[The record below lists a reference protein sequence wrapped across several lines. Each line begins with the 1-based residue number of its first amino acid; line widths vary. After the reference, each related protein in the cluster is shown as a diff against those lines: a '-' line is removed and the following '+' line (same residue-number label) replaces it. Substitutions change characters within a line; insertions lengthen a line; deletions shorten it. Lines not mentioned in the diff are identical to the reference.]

1 LNKTSYMKKL
11 FLAMAVFSVTALSAV
26 NAQAQ
31 LLRFGLK
38 GGANLGKL
46 DGKGYKDGFN
56 LGYHLGGFAQVNFTK
71 GFGVQGELIFSSST
85 VKTTS
90 DFSQIYN
97 TENLNDPSNDNKK
110 IKLNYLSIP
119 LLANISLG
127 TPRVKLQ
134 LGPQFSALVSDKN
147 VFKGADDAFHGGDV
161 SGVAGL
167 WLQLPIINISA
178 RYIVGFTDTRNV
190 ETIANTSN
198 WKNQSIQL
206 GVGVTL

>member
-1 LNKTSYMKKL
+1 MKKL
-11 FLAMAVFSVTALSAV
+11 FLAIAVLSVTAVSTA
-26 NAQAQ
+26 NAQTKF
-31 LLRFGLK
+31 LRFGLK

-46 DGKGYKDGFN
+46 DGQGYKDGFN
-56 LGYHLGGFAQVNFTK
+56 LGYHLGGFAQVNLTK

-90 DFSQIYN
+90 NFGEVVDP
-97 TENLNDPSNDNKK
+97 ENLNDPSNNNKK

-127 TPRVKLQ
+127 SPRVKLQ
-134 LGPQFSALVSDKN
+134 VGPQFSALVSDKN
-147 VFKGADDAFHGGDV
+147 VFKGADDAFKGGDV

-178 RYIVGFTDTRNV
+178 RYIIGFTDV
-190 ETIANTSN
+190 KGVNTVTDRGN